1 MIPPA
6 GLAEHLALLKGRV
19 EREGGMAA
27 LRAWLDGWNA
37 QRLHGGPRGEDAAF
51 FNNFTRF
58 LRERYPEAGLSPW
71 PVALVEI
78 AGGDREA
85 VALFF
90 ELFEA
95 FEDGKAARARLV
107 EKGKHGPAQNR
118 AARSEP
124 KPRPLPP
131 GADPFAP
138 APEHALTEL
147 IKGFASGKLDRPG
160 DGTLAAL
167 KVWLEGW
174 AGEDRR
180 RKAAIS
186 ELAGFM
192 AALGGQRRQKDWTKM
207 MLPLT
212 GPVTDRYVA
221 LASVCEKLDRRRRE
235 VADKFSPVLGA
246 PVIPD
251 GPEPGFPAL
260 PMLRNSTPLVEC
272 FETWATTPA
281 TRPCDG
287 DLGRI
292 RGWLLRWVEAN
303 QPEGE
308 DAAVARYLHQWLGYQ
323 AKLAHVPHWEARLA
337 VLARPQEDL
346 WSVLA
351 RAAKALAHRYHQVN
365 TSQNPE
371 FTHPVI
377 PATDSQRAGCV
388 DLRQDAFADWAKAP
402 DPGDR

>member
-6 GLAEHLALLKGRV
+6 GLAEHLALLKGRM
-19 EREGGMAA
+19 EREGGLVA
-27 LRAWLDGWNA
+27 LRAWLDGWNS

-51 FNNFTRF
+51 FNHFERF
-58 LRERYPEAGLSPW
+58 VREKFPDAGLKPW
-71 PVALVEI
+71 PVILEEA
-78 AGGDREA
+78 AGGDRAA

-90 ELFEA
+90 ELFDD
-95 FEDGKAARARLV
+95 FEEGKAARARLV
-107 EKGKHGPAQNR
+107 EKGKHGPAARPR
-118 AARSEP
+118 AER
-124 KPRPLPP
+124 KPNPMPP

-138 APEHALTEL
+138 SPEHALAEL
-147 IKGFASGKLDRPG
+147 IEGFAQGKLDRPG

-167 KVWLEGW
+167 KLWLEGW

-180 RKAAIS
+180 RRAAIT
-186 ELAGFM
+186 ELAKFM
-192 AALGGQRRQKDWTKM
+192 AALGGQGMQTDWTRL

-212 GPVTDRYVA
+212 GPVTDRYAA
-221 LASVCEKLDRRRRE
+221 LAGVSQRLARRRRE

-260 PMLRNSTPLVEC
+260 PMLRNSTPLVDC

-287 DLGRI
+287 DMGRLK
-292 RGWLLRWVEAN
+292 GWLLRWVEAN

-308 DAAVARYLHQWLGYQ
+308 DAAVARYLHQWLGFQ
-323 AKLAHVPHWEARLA
+323 AKLAHTPRWEARLA

-351 RAAKALAHRYHQVN
+351 RAVCALAQRYHQVN

-371 FTHPVI
+371 FTDPVI
-377 PATDSQRAGCV
+377 PETEAQKAGCV
-388 DLRQDAFADWAKAP
+388 DLRQEAFAAWAQAP
-402 DPGDR
+402 VRDGC

>member
-6 GLAEHLALLKGRV
+6 GLAEHLALLKGRLL
-19 EREGGMAA
+19 REGGLGE
-27 LRAWLDGWNA
+27 LRAWLDGWDS

-51 FNNFTRF
+51 FNNFQRF

-78 AGGDREA
+78 AGDDRAA

-90 ELFEA
+90 ELFED
-95 FEDGKAARARLV
+95 FEEGKAARARLV
-107 EKGKHGPAQNR
+107 QKGRHGPAQNR
-118 AARSEP
+118 AGRPEP
-124 KPRPLPP
+124 KPNPMPP

-138 APEHALTEL
+138 APERALAEL
-147 IKGFASGKLDRPG
+147 IDAFASGKLERPG

-180 RKAAIS
+180 RRAAIA

-192 AALGGQRRQKDWTKM
+192 RALGGQGAQKDWTLLM
-207 MLPLT
+207 VPLT
-212 GPVTDRYVA
+212 GPVEDRYVA
-221 LASVCEKLDRRRRE
+221 LAGVSRRLERRRRE

-251 GPEPGFPAL
+251 EPEPGFPAPPAL
-260 PMLRNSTPLVEC
+260 KSGTPLVEC

-287 DLGRI
+287 DMGRL

-303 QPEGE
+303 QPQGE
-308 DAAVARYLHQWLGYQ
+308 DAAVARDLHPWLGFQ
-323 AKLAHVPHWEARLA
+323 AKLAHTPRWEARLA
-337 VLARPQEDL
+337 VLARPEEDL

-351 RAAKALAHRYHQVN
+351 RAVAALAHRYHQV
-365 TSQNPE
+365 TTRQNPE
-371 FTHPVI
+371 FTDPVI
-377 PATDSQRAGCV
+377 PETDAQRKGCV
-388 DLRQDAFADWAKAP
+388 DLRQEAFHEWARMP

>member
-1 MIPPA
+1 MIPPE
-6 GLAEHLALLKGRV
+6 GLAENLALLKHRAGGL
-19 EREGGMAA
+19 REIA
-27 LRAWLDGWNA
+27 AWLDGWNS
-37 QRLHGGPRGEDAAF
+37 QRLHGGPRGADAAF

-58 LRERYPEAGLSPW
+58 LRERYPEAGLTPW

-85 VALFF
+85 LALFF
-90 ELFEA
+90 ELFED

-107 EKGKHGPAQNR
+107 EKGKHGPSARPR
-118 AARSEP
+118 AER
-124 KPRPLPP
+124 KPNPMPP

-138 APEHALTEL
+138 GPERALAEL
-147 IKGFASGKLDRPG
+147 IEAFASGKLDRPG

-180 RKAAIS
+180 RWAAIS

-192 AALGGQRRQKDWTKM
+192 AALGGQRVQKDWTRL

-212 GPVTDRYVA
+212 GPVTDRYEA
-221 LASVCEKLDRRRRE
+221 LASVCERLERRRRE
-235 VADKFSPVLGA
+235 VVDKFSPVLGA

-260 PMLRNSTPLVEC
+260 PVLRNGTPLVTC

-287 DLGRI
+287 DIGRLK
-292 RGWLLRWVEAN
+292 GWLLRWVEAN
-303 QPEGE
+303 RPEGE

-323 AKLAHVPHWEARLA
+323 AKLAHTPRWEARLA
-337 VLARPQEDL
+337 VLARPEEDL
-346 WSVLA
+346 WSVLSRCVA
-351 RAAKALAHRYHQVN
+351 ALAHRYHQVN

-377 PATDSQRAGCV
+377 PETEAERGGCV
-388 DLRQDAFADWAKAP
+388 DLRAEAFHEWARMP